1 MEKRNWK
8 FEIGNRKKKDAGLKP
23 GATLRSTARIG
34 CATKKKRLAGGEAQ
48 Y

>member
-1 MEKRNWK
+1 VSSWSFAARLRPEECVCYKADT
-8 FEIGNRKKKDAGLKP
+8 ERKK
-23 GATLRSTARIG
+23 STATIG